1 LYSKCQSQLR
11 ELFIP
16 IDKKT
21 IEFKYNFED
30 TKAMQQDINDVFTN
44 YEKNA
49 RGPAKLK
56 VLTKN
61 APKNVQKIFD
71 CVARNAGEKK
81 RKMESEY
88 KIKLTELENRCDILK
103 QDLNSVQEKEKTNA
117 IRVIYIAQS
126 L

>member
-1 LYSKCQSQLR
+1 MYSKCQSQLR

-71 CVARNAGEKK
+71 CAARNAGESK
-81 RKMESEY
+81 RKIENEY
-88 KIKLTELENRCDILK
+88 KIKMTELENKCDLYK
-103 QDLNSVQEKEKTNA
+103 QNLDNIQENDKANTK
-117 IRVIYIAQS
+117 RVYI
-126 L
+126 